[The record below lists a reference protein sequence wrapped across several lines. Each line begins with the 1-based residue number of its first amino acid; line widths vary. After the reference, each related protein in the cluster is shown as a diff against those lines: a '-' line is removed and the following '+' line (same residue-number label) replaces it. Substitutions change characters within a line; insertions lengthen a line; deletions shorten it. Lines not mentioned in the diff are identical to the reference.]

1 MESNG
6 TFIFEPIKALGW
18 IGIIYGLFGIINII
32 VKSDD

>member
-6 TFIFEPIKALGW
+6 TFIFEAIKALGW
-18 IGIIYGLFGIINII
+18 IGIIYGLFGIISLI